1 MFLASILLTIAFA
14 GMPVAGQQAPEFV
27 LPGLLDAQT
36 LSLAEKLI
44 MVQPYE
50 MEHFAQD
57 KMRFTPLDS
66 HAAFEEHINSIRE
79 ASAGGSSGFQGGCG
93 CR

>member
-1 MFLASILLTIAFA
+1 MNRHLLALAL
-14 GMPVAGQQAPEFV
+14 
-27 LPGLLDAQT
+27 
-36 LSLAEKLI
+36 LSLTGLAGCTEKLI

-50 MEHFAQD
+50 MEYFAQD

-66 HAAFEEHINSIRE
+66 RTAFEEHIFSIRE
-79 ASAGGSSGFQGGCG
+79 ASAGGASGFQGGCG

>member
-1 MFLASILLTIAFA
+1 MNRCVLAFA
-14 GMPVAGQQAPEFV
+14 
-27 LPGLLDAQT
+27 LLSLIGLLGCT
-36 LSLAEKLI
+36 EKLVR
-44 MVQPYE
+44 VQPYE

-57 KMRFTPLDS
+57 KMLFTPLDS
-66 HAAFEEHINSIRE
+66 RAAFEEHIFSIRE

>member
-1 MFLASILLTIAFA
+1 MIRY
-14 GMPVAGQQAPEFV
+14 V
-27 LPGLLDAQT
+27 LGLGLL
-36 LSLAEKLI
+36 SLLGLGGCTEKLV

-57 KMRFTPLDS
+57 KMQFTPLGS
-66 HAAFEEHINSIRE
+66 RTVFEAHIYSIRE
-79 ASAGGSSGFQGGCG
+79 AAAGGASGFQGGCG

>member
-1 MFLASILLTIAFA
+1 MKRS
-14 GMPVAGQQAPEFV
+14 V
-27 LPGLLDAQT
+27 LGLGLL
-36 LSLAEKLI
+36 SLIVLAGCTEKLI
-44 MVQPYE
+44 RVQPYE

-66 HAAFEEHINSIRE
+66 RSVFETHIYSIRE
-79 ASAGGSSGFQGGCG
+79 ASAGGLSGFQGGCG